1 MHIPLIAQDH
11 GRHSNGFVYGQDRVG
26 SDYVACKA
34 QFAHRSGAS
43 LALNCAPANAAQA
56 QQLIRFPH
64 N

>member
-34 QFAHRSGAS
+34 QFAHMLTVQALLWRSIVHLQTLRKRNS
-43 LALNCAPANAAQA
+43 
-56 QQLIRFPH
+56 
-64 N
+64 